1 MKLIT
6 VRFVSPFKIGER
18 EDYVDAVTL
27 YRAFIK
33 ALAMLGESFSE
44 IMEGKVKF
52 SSMFPV
58 INGTL
63 YVKTPYRKVECKDR
77 EKDKRLRRIGF
88 IRVDVL
94 KKAEPPYTFRCR
106 ENSDEIYVQDYNNQ
120 EFALKGSDYLESHGR
135 TIVEYKNRIDRV
147 NHSAD
152 IYSTPSFMPAYDMG
166 FLATEWNGKLERAL
180 RLLEK
185 LGIGKDR
192 NLGYGKFVVKGV
204 TDFDISLSWR
214 YKYVTGKAY
223 TEGDF
228 LAERFDRAQIIGGD
242 VSPVFFPIFVLLP
255 PGSLVK
261 ETKRLVERR
270 DDNVVIVD
278 PIAL

>member
-18 EDYVDAVTL
+18 EDYVDAITL

-33 ALAMLGESFSE
+33 ALAMLGEDFSE
-44 IMEGKVKF
+44 IVEGKVKF

-58 INGTL
+58 SNGTL

-77 EKDKRLRRIGF
+77 EKEKRLKRISF
-88 IRVDVL
+88 ISIDVL
-94 KKAEPPYTFRCR
+94 KELEPPYTFRCR
-106 ENSDEIYVQDYNNQ
+106 ENSDEIYVQDLSNKERQ
-120 EFALKGSDYLESHGR
+120 LGTTDYLESHGR
-135 TIVEYKNRIDRV
+135 TIVEYKNRMDRI

-152 IYSTPSFMPAYDMG
+152 IYSTPSFMPTYDMG
-166 FLATEWNGKLERAL
+166 FLATGWNDKLDRAL

-204 TDFDISLSWR
+204 TDFDLSLNWR

-223 TEGDF
+223 PKGEF
-228 LAERFDRAQIIGGD
+228 LAERFVRVQIIGGD

-261 ETKRLVERR
+261 KTERKVERR